1 MLIGPIAQLVRAR
14 SLYLRCPRSE
24 SWSAHKMKVKNKKIK
39 LKNDKVLRLAH
50 PNEELDDTA
59 SNASWS
65 QEMVITGNM
74 NLGKSG
80 NPVTIYVEDEVTG
93 EQLEVSGVRNAFLI
107 VEDTRKSTSGWLA
120 LAIGSMEKMG
130 EVLGFLSQTTL
141 KALKKLVN
149 KD

>member
-1 MLIGPIAQLVRAR
+1 
-14 SLYLRCPRSE
+14 
-24 SWSAHKMKVKNKKIK
+24 MKVKQKKVK
-39 LKNDKVLRLAH
+39 AKNDKILRLAQ
-50 PNEELDDTA
+50 PDEELNDTA
-59 SNASWS
+59 SSSPWS

-74 NLGKSG
+74 NLGNSG

-120 LAIGSMEKMG
+120 LAVGSMEKMG

-141 KALKKLVN
+141 QALKKLVN

>member
-1 MLIGPIAQLVRAR
+1 MKANL
-14 SLYLRCPRSE
+14 
-24 SWSAHKMKVKNKKIK
+24 KKNKVKNDKI
-39 LKNDKVLRLAH
+39 LRLAQ
-50 PNEELDDTA
+50 PDEELSDTA
-59 SNASWS
+59 SNSSWS

-120 LAIGSMEKMG
+120 LAVGSMEKMG
-130 EVLGFLSQTTL
+130 EVLGFLSQTTME
-141 KALKKLVN
+141 ALKKLVN

>member
-1 MLIGPIAQLVRAR
+1 MSQVRILVGPQMKAKLKKI
-14 SLYLRCPRSE
+14 
-24 SWSAHKMKVKNKKIK
+24 KVKNDKI
-39 LKNDKVLRLAH
+39 LRLAQ
-50 PNEELDDTA
+50 PDEELNDSA
-59 SNASWS
+59 SNLPWS

-80 NPVTIYVEDEVTG
+80 NSVTIYVEDEVTG

-120 LAIGSMEKMG
+120 LAVGSMEKMG

-141 KALKKLVN
+141 EALKKLVN

>member
-1 MLIGPIAQLVRAR
+1 MKA
-14 SLYLRCPRSE
+14 
-24 SWSAHKMKVKNKKIK
+24 KVKKNKI
-39 LKNDKVLRLAH
+39 KNDKILRLAE
-50 PNEELDDTA
+50 PNEELNDSKA
-59 SNASWS
+59 ESSWS

-80 NPVTIYVEDEVTG
+80 NPVSIYIEDEITG
-93 EQLEVSGVRNAFLI
+93 EQLEVSGVKNAFLI

-130 EVLGFLSQTTL
+130 EVLGFLSHTTL
-141 KALKKLVN
+141 RALKKLVN

>member
-1 MLIGPIAQLVRAR
+1 MSQVRILVGPQ
-14 SLYLRCPRSE
+14 
-24 SWSAHKMKVKNKKIK
+24 MKVKHKKTK
-39 LKNDKVLRLAH
+39 VKNDKILRLAQ
-50 PNEELDDTA
+50 PDEELNDTA
-59 SNASWS
+59 SNSPWS
-65 QEMVITGNM
+65 SEMVITGNM
-74 NLGKSG
+74 NLGRSG

-141 KALKKLVN
+141 QALKKLVN

>member
-1 MLIGPIAQLVRAR
+1 MSQVRILVGPL
-14 SLYLRCPRSE
+14 
-24 SWSAHKMKVKNKKIK
+24 MKVKPKKIK
-39 LKNDKVLRLAH
+39 VKNDKILRLAQ
-50 PNEELDDTA
+50 PDEELSDTA
-59 SNASWS
+59 SNSPWS

-107 VEDTRKSTSGWLA
+107 VEDTRKSTFGWLA
-120 LAIGSMEKMG
+120 LAVGSMEKMG

-141 KALKKLVN
+141 EALKKLVN

>member
-1 MLIGPIAQLVRAR
+1 MKAKVNKI
-14 SLYLRCPRSE
+14 
-24 SWSAHKMKVKNKKIK
+24 KVKNDKI
-39 LKNDKVLRLAH
+39 LRLAQ
-50 PNEELDDTA
+50 PDEELNDTA
-59 SNASWS
+59 SNMPWS
-65 QEMVITGNM
+65 QEMVISGNM

-80 NPVTIYVEDEVTG
+80 NPVTIYIEDEVTG

-120 LAIGSMEKMG
+120 MAVGSMEKMG

-141 KALKKLVN
+141 EALKKLVN

>member
-1 MLIGPIAQLVRAR
+1 MSQVRILVGPQ
-14 SLYLRCPRSE
+14 
-24 SWSAHKMKVKNKKIK
+24 MKVKSKKIK
-39 LKNDKVLRLAH
+39 AKNDKILRLAH
-50 PNEELDDTA
+50 SDEELNDTA
-59 SNASWS
+59 SNLPWS

-120 LAIGSMEKMG
+120 LAVGSMEKMS
-130 EVLGFLSQTTL
+130 EVLGFLSQTTME
-141 KALKKLVN
+141 ALKKLVN

>member
-1 MLIGPIAQLVRAR
+1 
-14 SLYLRCPRSE
+14 
-24 SWSAHKMKVKNKKIK
+24 MKVKVKKIK
-39 LKNDKVLRLAH
+39 IKNDKILRLAQ
-50 PNEELDDTA
+50 PNEELNDTA
-59 SNASWS
+59 SNMPWS

-120 LAIGSMEKMG
+120 LAIGSMDKMG

-141 KALKKLVN
+141 KALKKLVS

>member
-1 MLIGPIAQLVRAR
+1 MIDK
-14 SLYLRCPRSE
+14 
-24 SWSAHKMKVKNKKIK
+24 HKKYKT
-39 LKNDKVLRLAH
+39 KNDKVLRLAQ
-50 PNEELDDTA
+50 PDEELSDSK
-59 SNASWS
+59 SNNQWS
-65 QEMVITGNM
+65 SEMVITGNM

-107 VEDTRKSTSGWLA
+107 VEDTRRSTSGWLA

-141 KALKKLVN
+141 QALKKLVN

>member
-1 MLIGPIAQLVRAR
+1 
-14 SLYLRCPRSE
+14 
-24 SWSAHKMKVKNKKIK
+24 MKVKNKKIK
-39 LKNDKVLRLAH
+39 LKNDKVLRLAQ

-59 SNASWS
+59 SNTSWS

>member
-1 MLIGPIAQLVRAR
+1 MKII
-14 SLYLRCPRSE
+14 
-24 SWSAHKMKVKNKKIK
+24 KKIKVKNDKI
-39 LKNDKVLRLAH
+39 LRLAH
-50 PNEELDDTA
+50 PDEELKDSAT
-59 SNASWS
+59 NMTWS
-65 QEMVITGNM
+65 QEMVISGNL

-93 EQLEVSGVRNAFLI
+93 EQMEVSGVRNAFLI

-141 KALKKLVN
+141 TALKKLVN
-149 KD
+149 KG

>member
-1 MLIGPIAQLVRAR
+1 
-14 SLYLRCPRSE
+14 
-24 SWSAHKMKVKNKKIK
+24 MKVKVKKIK
-39 LKNDKVLRLAH
+39 VKNDKILRLAQ
-50 PNEELDDTA
+50 PDEELNDSA
-59 SNASWS
+59 SNMPWS

-120 LAIGSMEKMG
+120 LAVGSMEKMG

-141 KALKKLVN
+141 EALKKLVN